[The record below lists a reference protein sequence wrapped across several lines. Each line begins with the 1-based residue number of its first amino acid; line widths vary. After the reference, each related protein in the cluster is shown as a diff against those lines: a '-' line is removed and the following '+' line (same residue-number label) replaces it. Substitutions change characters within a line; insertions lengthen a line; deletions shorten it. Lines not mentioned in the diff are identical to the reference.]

1 LKNYIVETHS
11 LISKQREEFFVPNW
25 QSMARHLRQVIIW
38 QLFFSP
44 NGSIQNLV
52 TMDMHLSFLYLLPI
66 NSLAIQD
73 RSCKKKRKKKKEK
86 HKGGDPTKV
95 E

>member
-1 LKNYIVETHS
+1 
-11 LISKQREEFFVPNW
+11 
-25 QSMARHLRQVIIW
+25 
-38 QLFFSP
+38 
-44 NGSIQNLV
+44 
-52 TMDMHLSFLYLLPI
+52 MDMHLSFLYLLPI

-73 RSCKKKRKKKKEK
+73 RSCKKERKKEK